1 MLDLDAVTKDNWSA
15 LFYAAINSELAI
27 IDFLVTE
34 AKVKTSLVDRFKRS
48 PVHWAARYDL
58 VNVIAKLAE
67 LNCCALDTLDA
78 DGNTPTDIARLHRNM
93 ESFSL
98 LKARVML

>member
-1 MLDLDAVTKDNWSA
+1 MLDVDAVTKDNWSA
-15 LFYAAINSELAI
+15 LFYATINSEIGI
-27 IDFLVTE
+27 IDFLVAE
-34 AKVKTSLVDRFKRS
+34 AKVKTNIADRFKRS

-58 VNVIAKLAE
+58 VSMITKLAE

-98 LKARVML
+98 LKAKVMM